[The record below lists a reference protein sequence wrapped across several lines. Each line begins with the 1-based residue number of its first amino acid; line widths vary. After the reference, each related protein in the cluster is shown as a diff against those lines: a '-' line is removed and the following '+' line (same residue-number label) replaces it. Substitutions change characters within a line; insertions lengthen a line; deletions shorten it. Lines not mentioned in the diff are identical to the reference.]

1 MTDPT
6 VSIVLVHHPILDRD
20 GEIVTTAITNLDVH
34 DISRSARAYG
44 CRHMFVVH
52 PVRAQRELV
61 GRIRDHWVH
70 GSGKRRIPDR
80 AAALELVKTVPS
92 LDDVFTELGGRAMTE
107 VWATAAQT
115 KGVAETTFAE
125 ARTILPGSKH
135 LLLVFGTG
143 WGLPTSVLQSADRL
157 LSPIVS
163 GRGDG
168 WNHLSVRAAC
178 AIVLDRVLGP

>member
-1 MTDPT
+1 MIDPS
-6 VSIVLVHHPILDRD
+6 VSIALVHHPVLDRA

-34 DISRSARAYG
+34 DMSRSARAYG
-44 CRHMFVVH
+44 CRHLFVVH
-52 PVRAQRELV
+52 PVSAQRELV

-80 AAALELVKTVPS
+80 AAALELVQTVPS
-92 LDDVFTELGGRAMTE
+92 LDDVYRELGGRACVE

-115 KGVAETTFAE
+115 RGVQATTFAE
-125 ARTILPGSKH
+125 ARELPVAKH
-135 LLLVFGTG
+135 LLLLFGTG
-143 WGLPTSVLQSADRL
+143 WGLPTEVLESADRL
-157 LSPIVS
+157 LEPIES

-178 AIVLDRVLGP
+178 AIVLDRVLGR